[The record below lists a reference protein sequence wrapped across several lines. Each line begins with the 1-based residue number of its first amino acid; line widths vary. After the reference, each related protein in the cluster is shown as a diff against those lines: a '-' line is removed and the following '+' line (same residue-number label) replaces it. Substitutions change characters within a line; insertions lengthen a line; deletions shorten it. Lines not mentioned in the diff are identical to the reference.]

1 VLDFSEEKPT
11 NPEQEPRG
19 KGVNANVYWVT
30 DNLLMDW
37 IQLPECQPEHLI
49 AAVNI
54 KHVFTG
60 QLNACI
66 DSCPPFPGKERHLLR
81 AQLARI
87 THST

>member
-1 VLDFSEEKPT
+1 MNFLTYFRIINEENYVEMIIK
-11 NPEQEPRG
+11 N
-19 KGVNANVYWVT
+19 WVT
-30 DNLLMDW
+30 DNLLTDR